1 MGADVA
7 VPLKE
12 MTRGLPAASLATETL
27 PEALPV
33 TVGANFTLRVDT
45 WEASSVKGTVA
56 PLTLKLLPVAVTLL
70 TFTATV
76 PVFLRMIVC
85 DELLPRDTFEK
96 LKLPGVA
103 VSNPRGAVEPVP
115 VSATVAVGLF
125 GSLLVSVIVPG
136 TVPAA
141 VGANVTVTGT
151 D

>member
-1 MGADVA
+1 MA

-12 MTRGLPAASLATETL
+12 IRRGDPAPSLTTETL
-27 PEALPV
+27 PEAFPE
-33 TVGANFTLRVDT
+33 TVGANLTLRVAT
-45 WEASSVKGTVA
+45 WEALSVNGAVA

-76 PVFLRMIVC
+76 PVFFRVIVC
-85 DELLPRDTFEK
+85 DELLPRDTLEK

-103 VSNPRGAVEPVP
+103 VSCPRGVVEPVP
-115 VSATVAVGLF
+115 VSETVVVGLF
-125 GSLLVSVIVPG
+125 GSLLVSVILPG